1 MNLKLKTLVAAVAMV
16 AAGAAQAAILTDGI
30 NGGAGIGAGTG
41 DAELLL
47 SIYDANRNQS
57 LVLDL
62 NLTANQFRFN
72 NAALINT
79 FSVTD
84 PLLQSF
90 IAGSPNQSLMRWN
103 IGGASNLA
111 SGPSGTFELGL
122 LSTHGT
128 AGSIIDPAELP
139 GVGATIF
146 VGMNQYEAYAIYNSD
161 RFTATNPNSAI
172 SNALVDASGHMAGL
186 WGPSIGGALTYINE
200 QTGFADTQLM
210 SFMYADPTNLVEGTT
225 FATVF
230 ANGAWKVDP
239 TLGKVSYVATVPVP
253 AAVWLFASGL
263 LGLVGISRRRKQV

>member
-1 MNLKLKTLVAAVAMV
+1 MNMKLKTLVAAVAMV

-30 NGGAGIGAGTG
+30 NGGAGIGYGVG

-47 SIYDANRNQS
+47 SIMDDNRNLS

-84 PLLQSF
+84 SLLQSF
-90 IAGSPNQSLMRWN
+90 IAGSPDASLLRWN
-103 IGGASNLA
+103 IGGASN
-111 SGPSGTFELGL
+111 GPGFSDIGL

-128 AGSIIDPAELP
+128 AGPLIDPAERP
-139 GVGATIF
+139 ATGSAIMT
-146 VGMNQYEAYAIYNSD
+146 GMQQYEAYANYNSAL
-161 RFTATNPNSAI
+161 FNATNPNSGL
-172 SNALVDASGHMAGL
+172 SNALVDASGHGAGL
-186 WGPSIGGALTYINE
+186 WGPSFGGALTYINE
-200 QTGFADTQLM
+200 QVGFADTQLM
-210 SFMYADPTNLVEGTT
+210 SFIYVDAADVVSGSP

-230 ANGAWKVDP
+230 ANGSWKVDP
-239 TLGKVSYVATVPVP
+239 TLGKVSYVGQVSAVPVP
-253 AAVWLFASGL
+253 AAVWLFGSGL

>member
-30 NGGAGIGAGTG
+30 NGGAGFGYGVG

-47 SIYDANRNQS
+47 SIYDKSRNES

-84 PLLQSF
+84 SLLQSF
-90 IAGSPNQSLMRWN
+90 IAGSPDASLMRWN
-103 IGGASNLA
+103 IGGASN
-111 SGPSGTFELGL
+111 GPAFSDIGL

-128 AGSIIDPAELP
+128 AGDLIDPAERP
-139 GVGATIF
+139 ATGSAAMT
-146 VGMNQYEAYAIYNSD
+146 GMQQYEAYAIYNSN

-186 WGPSIGGALTYINE
+186 WGPSFGGALTYINE

-210 SFMYADPTNLVEGTT
+210 SFIYIDETNPVSGEM

-230 ANGAWKVDP
+230 ANGSWKVDP

-253 AAVWLFASGL
+253 AAVWLLGSGL
-263 LGLVGISRRRKQV
+263 LGLVGISRRKKV